1 MSKTAIVFTCSHA
14 DPKVN
19 NNRFSW
25 LGELIFDIKP
35 DYVVDLGDGADMRS
49 LNTYDSRYPEAV
61 AMQSYEQDINYY
73 NDGQE
78 RLRWKFRLQKK
89 KRPAWFGFEGNHEY
103 RIKKAIQLDPRLEG
117 TNYGISFRHLQTD
130 QWFTEYHEYSN
141 GAPAIYN
148 YDGIDYAH
156 YISAGNYGTAMSGEH
171 HAFNLLK
178 KRMRSATVGHSHKRN
193 IYFRDDAKAIGLV
206 AGCYKGAPEGWAGQA
221 NDEWYSGVI
230 IKRDLDNGYYDPEFV
245 SYKRLR
251 ETYGN

>member
-1 MSKTAIVFTCSHA
+1 
-14 DPKVN
+14 
-19 NNRFSW
+19 
-25 LGELIFDIKP
+25 
-35 DYVVDLGDGADMRS
+35 
-49 LNTYDSRYPEAV
+49 
-61 AMQSYEQDINYY
+61 MQSYEQDINYY

-178 KRMRSATVGHSHKRN
+178 KRMRSTTVGHSHKRN

-221 NDEWYSGVI
+221 NDEWWSGII
-230 IKRDLDNGYYDPEFV
+230 IKRNLDNGYYDPEFV
-245 SYKRLR
+245 SYKKLR